1 MPIHDP
7 SWLCVFAKKV
17 KGTVLSVGLLLALT
31 GAANIDAATESSDES
46 SAESAAQFLAILP
59 PYIDADKSRGTTE
72 GRGVRAIYGYSLAPK
87 WYWETDIFGSILET
101 GDSNVTDFYQT
112 GVATGLSWSLYERS
126 RTQWTPYAVGTLGAV
141 FDDAQ
146 PDSNDG
152 TAVSLAVG
160 LGAVSKSLFDNGL
173 KVRGEA
179 RYLYDTFDDNY
190 GDVHWSV
197 GIEIPLGEV
206 RTVERIVYVDRA
218 VEVPVERL
226 VRVTEDDTDGDSV
239 PDSRDKCANTLAGAR
254 VDATGCIIDAQT
266 VTFNTISFQ
275 SRSANLTFSSQKAL
289 TPVAESFKSQ
299 TDLKIEIAGHTDS
312 IGSAEYN
319 QDLSQKRAD
328 SVRQFLIDQGVD
340 AERLSAIGYGEMQPV
355 AENDS
360 ESGRAMN
367 RRVEFRLVK

>member
-1 MPIHDP
+1 M
-7 SWLCVFAKKV
+7 
-17 KGTVLSVGLLLALT
+17 
-31 GAANIDAATESSDES
+31 
-46 SAESAAQFLAILP
+46 
-59 PYIDADKSRGTTE
+59 R
-72 GRGVRAIYGYSLAPK
+72 
-87 WYWETDIFGSILET
+87 WERWARIC
-101 GDSNVTDFYQT
+101 
-112 GVATGLSWSLYERS
+112 
-126 RTQWTPYAVGTLGAV
+126 
-141 FDDAQ
+141 DDAKQ
-146 PDSNDG
+146 DYNDG

-160 LGAVSKSLFDNGL
+160 LGAVSKSLFEKGL

-226 VRVTEDDTDGDSV
+226 VRVTEDETDGDSV

-266 VTFNTISFQ
+266 VTFKTISFQ
-275 SRSANLTFSSQKAL
+275 SNSANLTFSSQKAL

-299 TDLKIEIAGHTDS
+299 TDLKVEIAGHTDS

-319 QDLSQKRAD
+319 QDLSQRRAD

-340 AERLSAIGYGEMQPV
+340 AERLSAVGYGEMQPV